1 MLAQTT
7 LADYLHVAS
16 AAEFAVYL
24 GGLLAVILIPGL
36 LLGLA
41 KKLTTARQK
50 SDEAS
55 GE

>member
-7 LADYLHVAS
+7 LSDYLHLAS
-16 AAEFAVYL
+16 VTEFAVYL
-24 GGLLAVILIPGL
+24 GGLLAVILLPGL

-41 KKLTTARQK
+41 KKPTQSSQD